1 MFGKKDSVD
10 KGLPFGLTRFLS
22 WISLILILAS
32 SVMLAFF
39 IGNSARNTL
48 LLRQQQYAM
57 LMASNLNQQIY
68 RRFTLPT
75 FLAFGRIALRQSMQY
90 QQLDDV
96 VQSTI
101 LGLHLES
108 LRIYGADRVVNYSI
122 NQMELGRTDITPA
135 SMERVMS
142 SGIPFFETLSSVNM
156 LSAMFMLKI
165 PDGSYSL
172 RTMFPLTVDLGIS
185 ESTGKPESLVTGVLE
200 ITQDITDDYDSVV
213 RFQWL
218 ILATCLGSSTILF
231 AILQFFIIK
240 AERTLAERMS
250 RNRKLEAELHQNE
263 KLASMG
269 RVIASIAHEI
279 RNPLGIIRSSS
290 EFLIRR
296 TPEQEKGS
304 PAQRILTAI
313 FDESCRLSQIVN
325 DFLDYARPR
334 VPRQDRVDLN
344 ALLNQATGFLDG
356 EMKRLGVECVR
367 DTEGSLFVLGDKD
380 LLYRAVYNILVN
392 AYQAIGTNGTIHI
405 RGERRDDG
413 MIALSFH
420 DSGPGFPPALLHK
433 LLDPFFTTKDHGTGL
448 GLPIVKAL
456 VEWMHGSI
464 DVQSKLGAGTTVTI
478 TLGFPL
484 ADEVQKSVEEQD
496 AEGDA
501 AQLRGCRILLAE
513 DNDLNA
519 EIVVT
524 ILEESGL
531 TVERTADG
539 ELCIEALKAHPA
551 GYYDA
556 ILMDIQMPNM
566 DGYQATKIIRNLSGN
581 YRTIPIIAMTA
592 NAFDED
598 RQKALS
604 VGMDAHLAK
613 PVDVERLFGT
623 LRKVI
628 R

>member
-1 MFGKKDSVD
+1 MSEKNIDD

-22 WISLILILAS
+22 WVSLILILAT
-32 SVMLAFF
+32 SVLLAFF

-48 LLRQQQYAM
+48 LLRQQQYGM

-101 LGLHLES
+101 LGLHVES
-108 LRIYGADRVVNYSI
+108 LRIYGADRVVNYSL
-122 NQMELGRTDITPA
+122 NPMELGRTDLTPP
-135 SMERVMS
+135 SVERVMS

-156 LSAMFMLKI
+156 LSAMFMLRL

-185 ESTGKPESLVTGVLE
+185 DSTGKNESLVTGVLE

-240 AERTLAERMS
+240 AERTLAERMA

-279 RNPLGIIRSSS
+279 RNPLGIIRSSA
-290 EFLIRR
+290 ELLIRR

-304 PAQRILTAI
+304 ATQRILTAI
-313 FDESCRLSQIVN
+313 YDESCRLSQIVN

-344 ALLNQATGFLDG
+344 ALLNQATGFLEG
-356 EMKRLGVECVR
+356 EMKRLGVECLR
-367 DTEGSLFVLGDKD
+367 DTEPSLFVLGDKD
-380 LLYRAVYNILVN
+380 LLYRAIYNILVN
-392 AYQAIGTNGTIHI
+392 AYQAIGQDGVIRI
-405 RGERRDDG
+405 RGRRREDG
-413 MIALSFH
+413 MAELSFH
-420 DSGPGFPPALLHK
+420 DSGPGFPSDLLPK

-448 GLPIVKAL
+448 GLPIVNTIIAAHNGKLLLTNPEGGGAL
-456 VEWMHGSI
+456 
-464 DVQSKLGAGTTVTI
+464 I
-478 TLGFPL
+478 TLLLPVASEPDISNTPQGEGPAKADAPL
-484 ADEVQKSVEEQD
+484 TLTDPLPHDDSPGADD
-496 AEGDA
+496 
-501 AQLRGCRILLAE
+501 
-513 DNDLNA
+513 
-519 EIVVT
+519 
-524 ILEESGL
+524 
-531 TVERTADG
+531 ADG
-539 ELCIEALKAHPA
+539 RPRRPHTP
-551 GYYDA
+551 
-556 ILMDIQMPNM
+556 
-566 DGYQATKIIRNLSGN
+566 
-581 YRTIPIIAMTA
+581 
-592 NAFDED
+592 
-598 RQKALS
+598 
-604 VGMDAHLAK
+604 
-613 PVDVERLFGT
+613 
-623 LRKVI
+623 
-628 R
+628 

>member
-1 MFGKKDSVD
+1 MFGKKASVD

-279 RNPLGIIRSSS
+279 RNPLVVIKTSAEVVLASLAVKSREVRLLGFVVEEVARINNLIS
-290 EFLIRR
+290 EFLAFAKPSPLKLEYFPLSPLIQEIAELSSAEMDKRGIRYSFSNEAEDDR
-296 TPEQEKGS
+296 VLGE
-304 PAQRILTAI
+304 R
-313 FDESCRLSQIVN
+313 SQI
-325 DFLDYARPR
+325 
-334 VPRQDRVDLN
+334 RQVLLNLGLN
-344 ALLNQATGFLDG
+344 AMDAMPQGGTLSVRLYAEGGQIRIELKDTGCGIPPNLL
-356 EMKRLGVECVR
+356 
-367 DTEGSLFVLGDKD
+367 S
-380 LLYRAVYNILVN
+380 
-392 AYQAIGTNGTIHI
+392 TIH
-405 RGERRDDG
+405 
-413 MIALSFH
+413 M
-420 DSGPGFPPALLHK
+420 
-433 LLDPFFTTKDHGTGL
+433 PFISTKKNGL
-448 GLPIVKAL
+448 GLGLSKAYAII
-456 VEWMHGSI
+456 EEHGGSI
-464 DVQSKLGAGTTVTI
+464 SCSSTVGEGTVFTV
-478 TLGFPL
+478 
-484 ADEVQKSVEEQD
+484 
-496 AEGDA
+496 
-501 AQLRGCRILLAE
+501 C
-513 DNDLNA
+513 LN
-519 EIVVT
+519 
-524 ILEESGL
+524 
-531 TVERTADG
+531 R
-539 ELCIEALKAHPA
+539 
-551 GYYDA
+551 
-556 ILMDIQMPNM
+556 
-566 DGYQATKIIRNLSGN
+566 
-581 YRTIPIIAMTA
+581 
-592 NAFDED
+592 
-598 RQKALS
+598 
-604 VGMDAHLAK
+604 
-613 PVDVERLFGT
+613 
-623 LRKVI
+623 
-628 R
+628 

>member
-1 MFGKKDSVD
+1 MFSKKDTLD

-32 SVMLAFF
+32 SVVLAFF

-57 LMASNLNQQIY
+57 LVASNLNQQIY

-75 FLAFGRIALRQSMQY
+75 FLAFGRIALRQSLQY

-101 LGLHLES
+101 LGLHVES
-108 LRIYGADRVVNYSI
+108 LRIYGADQVVNYSI
-122 NQMELGRTDITPA
+122 DQTELGRTDLTPA
-135 SMERVMS
+135 SMGQVMN
-142 SGIPFFETLSSVNM
+142 SGIPFFETLSDVNM
-156 LSAMFMLKI
+156 LSAMFMLKL
-165 PDGSYSL
+165 PNGAYAL

-231 AILQFFIIK
+231 ALLQFFIIK
-240 AERTLAERMS
+240 AERTLAERMA

-296 TPEQEKGS
+296 TSEEKGS

-313 FDESCRLSQIVN
+313 YDESCRLSQIVN

-344 ALLNQATGFLDG
+344 ALLNQATGFLEG
-356 EMKRLGVECVR
+356 EMKRIGVECLR
-367 DTEGSLFVLGDKD
+367 DTEADLFVHGDKD
-380 LLYRAVYNILVN
+380 LLYRAFYNILVN
-392 AYQAIGTNGTIHI
+392 AYQAIESNGTIRIH
-405 RGERRDDG
+405 GERRDDG
-413 MIALSFH
+413 TLAVSFH
-420 DSGPGFPPALLHK
+420 DSGPGFPPDLLPK

-448 GLPIVKAL
+448 GLPIVNTIITA
-456 VEWMHGSI
+456 HGG
-464 DVQSKLGAGTTVTI
+464 QLLLTNPEEGGAMI
-478 TLGFPL
+478 T
-484 ADEVQKSVEEQD
+484 
-496 AEGDA
+496 
-501 AQLRGCRILLAE
+501 ILLPVASEPDISDTQQTDAPAPGGPAPDPAPEPDDEPVTLTNPLPKDDTQEE
-513 DNDLNA
+513 D
-519 EIVVT
+519 
-524 ILEESGL
+524 
-531 TVERTADG
+531 
-539 ELCIEALKAHPA
+539 
-551 GYYDA
+551 DA
-556 ILMDIQMPNM
+556 QP
-566 DGYQATKIIRNLSGN
+566 R
-581 YRTIPIIAMTA
+581 
-592 NAFDED
+592 ED
-598 RQKALS
+598 SPQPR
-604 VGMDAHLAK
+604 
-613 PVDVERLFGT
+613 
-623 LRKVI
+623 
-628 R
+628 

>member
-367 DTEGSLFVLGDKD
+367 DTEGSLFVLGDKE
-380 LLYRAVYNILVN
+380 LLYRGRLQHPGQRLSGHRDQRDHPYPRRTPGRRHDRALVPRQRPRFP
-392 AYQAIGTNGTIHI
+392 ARPAAQAS
-405 RGERRDDG
+405 R
-413 MIALSFH
+413 S
-420 DSGPGFPPALLHK
+420 LLHHQRSRHGPRPAIVNTIITSHNGK
-433 LLDPFFTTKDHGTGL
+433 LLLTNPEDGGAMITILLPVASEPDIGDTPEKDERPAASADDEPVTLTDP
-448 GLPIVKAL
+448 LPSEKHDL
-456 VEWMHGSI
+456 R
-464 DVQSKLGAGTTVTI
+464 
-478 TLGFPL
+478 
-484 ADEVQKSVEEQD
+484 
-496 AEGDA
+496 EGDA
-501 AQLRGCRILLAE
+501 SPQTR
-513 DNDLNA
+513 
-519 EIVVT
+519 
-524 ILEESGL
+524 
-531 TVERTADG
+531 
-539 ELCIEALKAHPA
+539 
-551 GYYDA
+551 
-556 ILMDIQMPNM
+556 
-566 DGYQATKIIRNLSGN
+566 
-581 YRTIPIIAMTA
+581 
-592 NAFDED
+592 
-598 RQKALS
+598 
-604 VGMDAHLAK
+604 
-613 PVDVERLFGT
+613 
-623 LRKVI
+623 
-628 R
+628 

>member
-334 VPRQDRVDLN
+334 VPRQ
-344 ALLNQATGFLDG
+344 
-356 EMKRLGVECVR
+356 RLGVECVR

-448 GLPIVKAL
+448 GLPIVNTIITILLPVASEPDIGDTPEKDERPAASADD
-456 VEWMHGSI
+456 EP
-464 DVQSKLGAGTTVTI
+464 VTL
-478 TLGFPL
+478 TDPL
-484 ADEVQKSVEEQD
+484 PSEKHDLR
-496 AEGDA
+496 EGDA
-501 AQLRGCRILLAE
+501 SPQTR
-513 DNDLNA
+513 
-519 EIVVT
+519 
-524 ILEESGL
+524 
-531 TVERTADG
+531 
-539 ELCIEALKAHPA
+539 
-551 GYYDA
+551 
-556 ILMDIQMPNM
+556 
-566 DGYQATKIIRNLSGN
+566 
-581 YRTIPIIAMTA
+581 
-592 NAFDED
+592 
-598 RQKALS
+598 
-604 VGMDAHLAK
+604 
-613 PVDVERLFGT
+613 
-623 LRKVI
+623 
-628 R
+628 

>member
-1 MFGKKDSVD
+1 MFNKKTSED
-10 KGLPFGLTRFLS
+10 KDLPFGLTRFLS

-101 LGLHLES
+101 LGLHVES
-108 LRIYGADRVVNYSI
+108 LRIYGADKVVNYSI
-122 NQMELGRTDITPA
+122 NQTELGRTDLTPA
-135 SMERVMS
+135 SMDQVMS

-156 LSAMFMLKI
+156 LSAMFMLKL

-240 AERTLAERMS
+240 AERSLAERMA

-296 TPEQEKGS
+296 TPDQEKGS
-304 PAQRILTAI
+304 AAQRILTAI
-313 FDESCRLSQIVN
+313 YDESCRLSQIVN

-344 ALLNQATGFLDG
+344 ALLNQATGFLEG
-356 EMKRLGVECVR
+356 EMKRLNVECVR
-367 DTEGSLFVLGDKD
+367 DTDPSLFVLGDKD
-380 LLYRAVYNILVN
+380 LLYRAFYNILVN
-392 AYQAIGTNGTIHI
+392 AYQAIGENGSITV
-405 RGERRDDG
+405 RGERREDG
-413 MIALSFH
+413 MIALSFR
-420 DSGPGFPPALLHK
+420 DSGPGFPPDLLPK

-448 GLPIVKAL
+448 GLPIVNTIVTA
-456 VEWMHGSI
+456 HGGQLLLSNPEEG
-464 DVQSKLGAGTTVTI
+464 GAMITI
-478 TLGFPL
+478 LLPVASDPDISDTPEGGATLGTDEPVTLTDPL
-484 ADEVQKSVEEQD
+484 PD
-496 AEGDA
+496 
-501 AQLRGCRILLAE
+501 
-513 DNDLNA
+513 
-519 EIVVT
+519 
-524 ILEESGL
+524 
-531 TVERTADG
+531 
-539 ELCIEALKAHPA
+539 
-551 GYYDA
+551 
-556 ILMDIQMPNM
+556 
-566 DGYQATKIIRNLSGN
+566 
-581 YRTIPIIAMTA
+581 
-592 NAFDED
+592 DED
-598 RQKALS
+598 
-604 VGMDAHLAK
+604 D
-613 PVDVERLFGT
+613 T
-623 LRKVI
+623 RKDETSPQT